1 MPPRLTRA
9 SGIDKSV
16 YRVPPPGVNGLSP
29 FRRKRTCRMM
39 MAERFA
45 PRSASQCIR
54 LNRRAFAEG
63 LDLEYL
69 YSCALHHN
77 QDLLSRAKDP
87 GTIRG
92 VVVAGRAVGE
102 FDAEP
107 EIVAAL
113 RGYTLRGTCTV
124 QACRRNVQF
133 PRLWS
138 NLDSALF
145 CFCVNRSADAY
156 RTDLK
161 YRSRTNSI
169 HLRDF

>member
-1 MPPRLTRA
+1 
-9 SGIDKSV
+9 
-16 YRVPPPGVNGLSP
+16 
-29 FRRKRTCRMM
+29 MM

-63 LDLEYL
+63 LTWNISTPVRSTTTMIYL
-69 YSCALHHN
+69 AEQKILTRSEAW
-77 QDLLSRAKDP
+77 
-87 GTIRG
+87 
-92 VVVAGRAVGE
+92 VVAGRAVDE

-113 RGYTLRGTCTV
+113 RGYTLCGTCTV

-161 YRSRTNSI
+161 YCSRTNSNPFEGFL
-169 HLRDF
+169 HATKPHKFDTY